1 MQHKKTISPNNHKKK
16 FLRLASFTEF
26 NPRPVVE
33 TDFTGNILY
42 MNPAARAAF
51 PDLEKKGA
59 KHNYLSNLE
68 TIVNAL
74 KNGEN
79 QFSREI
85 KIKEKWFRHFF
96 YETSFQS
103 IIIYGLD
110 ITQQKQIDEEIK
122 KNEKRYHLLFEKMNY
137 GNALQDIIFNKNK
150 KPANYRFIDINPA
163 FEKLTKLKKD
173 HIIGKT
179 IEEIS
184 TAPKTKESV
193 ELRKKYDK
201 VATSGEPFYFE
212 NYNEKLKKH
221 FEMYAYKPNER
232 QIALILSD
240 ITHRKKL
247 DEEKNNFISIMS
259 HELRNPLT
267 PIMANA
273 QFINS
278 VIKNKKIN
286 NPIIKESID
295 IIEKNAK
302 MMANLL
308 NDILDVA
315 RFQHQKIQL
324 KKEKINICD
333 IIKQSAKSSMPF
345 INTKNQKLSIF
356 FEKNPLYI
364 YADSVRIEQIMVNLI
379 NNASKYTKPKG
390 HIDVYCGVK
399 ENSVEINVKDNGIGM
414 DAEKIKY
421 IFELFNDKS
430 QPFLG
435 IGGLGIGLNIVKN
448 LVSMH
453 RGNLSVKSSGKNK
466 GSQFTINLP
475 LYTKTTLKPIKIKQ
489 SKTVKNHYNS
499 KVLIV
504 DDNEDILDAIAKIL
518 QQEGYIIQTANK
530 GLDAIKISKSFQ
542 PDTAL
547 IDIGLPDI
555 NGYKVA
561 KAIAK
566 DNAKKI
572 KLIALTGYGQQ
583 SDKNFAKEA
592 GFDYHLTKPVDI
604 DQLIKKINIKKCEIK
619 NPWSHIIK

>member
-1 MQHKKTISPNNHKKK
+1 MQHKKTISPNNHKQEI
-16 FLRLASFTEF
+16 LRLASFTEF

-137 GNALQDIIFNKNK
+137 GYALQDIIFNKNK

-179 IEEIS
+179 IEEVS

-453 RGNLSVKSSGKNK
+453 RGKLSVKSSGKNK

-604 DQLIKKINIKKCEIK
+604 DQLIKTINI
-619 NPWSHIIK
+619 